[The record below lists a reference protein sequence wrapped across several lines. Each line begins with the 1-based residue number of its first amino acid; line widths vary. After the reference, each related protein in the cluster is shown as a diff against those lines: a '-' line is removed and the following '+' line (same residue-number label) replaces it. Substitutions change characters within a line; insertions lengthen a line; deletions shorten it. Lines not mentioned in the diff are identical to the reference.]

1 MALVPSAGSFPDP
14 AMKILV
20 TGGGTG
26 GHVAPAIAVIQEL
39 RKIAP
44 DVAIRYVGSEAGVEA
59 KLAAENGVEFVGVAT
74 GKLRRTRLLST
85 ANVKDAF
92 RIPVGVAQAMKAVR
106 AFKPDAV
113 LATGGYVCVPTVI
126 AAALQ
131 KVPILTHEQT
141 VTIGLAN
148 RIAGRFATK
157 IALTFENSLKE
168 MPEALKKKAFVTGN
182 PLRDA
187 IFRGDRQSGAKRF
200 GFDENDNDLPCVYVT
215 GGAQGSRIINNAIKD
230 ALPELLQIARVL
242 HQSGKSD
249 IEALTEHHRS
259 LSEVQRSRWRV
270 QAFVESDQIGNAYAL
285 CDVLVGRA
293 GAGTV
298 TEACALGKPAIYI
311 PLEPASGDEQNKN
324 ARRSADAGGAVVV
337 KQAECRAET
346 ILAALKPLL
355 TDEASRKA
363 MGEAARKLATP
374 NAAGALAETVL
385 ALAGR
390 R

>member
-1 MALVPSAGSFPDP
+1 MR
-14 AMKILV
+14 ILV

-39 RKIAP
+39 RKITP
-44 DVAIRYVGSEAGVEA
+44 GIQIRYVGSSAGIES
-59 KLAAENGVEFVGVAT
+59 KLAAENGVDFVGVAT
-74 GKLRRTRLLST
+74 GKLRRSKNPLKLLSA
-85 ANVKDAF
+85 ANIKDGF
-92 RIPVGVAQAMKAVR
+92 KVPQGVAQAMKAVK

-131 KVPILTHEQT
+131 KIPILTHEQT

-148 RIAGRFATK
+148 RIAGRYATK
-157 IALTFENSLKE
+157 IALTFENSLAE

-182 PLRDA
+182 PLREV
-187 IFRGDRQSGAKRF
+187 IFNGDRTHGAQHF
-200 GFDENDNDLPCVYVT
+200 GFSEADDTLPCVYIT

-230 ALPELLQIARVL
+230 ALPELLKLTRVL
-242 HQSGKSD
+242 HQCGTND
-249 IEALTEHHRS
+249 IDSLTAHHKT
-259 LSEVQRSRWRV
+259 LSPMEQSRWQVR
-270 QAFVESDQIGNAYAL
+270 AFIESAEIGDAYTL
-285 CDVLVGRA
+285 CDVLIGRA

-324 ARRSADAGGAVVV
+324 AKRSAEAGGAVVV

-355 TDEASRKA
+355 TED
-363 MGEAARKLATP
+363 AARKTMGEKNRQLATP
-374 NAAGALAETVL
+374 NAAGILAETVL
-385 ALAGR
+385 ALAEGK
-390 R
+390 